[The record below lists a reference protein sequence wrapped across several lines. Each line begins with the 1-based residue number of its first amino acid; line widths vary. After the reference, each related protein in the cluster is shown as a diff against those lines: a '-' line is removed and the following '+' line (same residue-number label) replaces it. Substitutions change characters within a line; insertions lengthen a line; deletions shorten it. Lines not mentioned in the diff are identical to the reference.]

1 MLNFEAPQDFS
12 PISDNNWR
20 MNDKKRLAF
29 MPLNRMC
36 SDGCDEN
43 ESGAE
48 SSKIESEKSS
58 RYFFQ

>member
-1 MLNFEAPQDFS
+1 
-12 PISDNNWR
+12 
-20 MNDKKRLAF
+20 

-48 SSKIESEKSS
+48 PEKIEPEKSS
-58 RYFFQ
+58 RYFFVSIALS